1 MTDWQPIQDLP
12 STLLTYKT
20 EDLHSLVSVWLEQRE
35 RLEQRGV
42 LQKFLEKLIRQIAI
56 ETGVIERLYTIDRGV
71 THALIEY
78 GIDASLI
85 PHGSTNRPVGEVV
98 AVIRDQENAVKL
110 VFDFVGNNRLLAN
123 FFIRQL
129 HELLTKNQHTTEAM
143 DQFGNIGEVPL
154 IKGDWKKFP
163 NNPTRQD
170 GAVHEYAP
178 PEQVTSQMDQMVA
191 WHLEHTQ
198 RGVSPEVE
206 AAWLH
211 HRFAQIHPFQDGN
224 GRVAR
229 NLATLVFQR
238 ARWFPLVVLGDDP
251 NDLVGRNRY
260 IDALEKADDGDLH
273 PLIKLFATSQ
283 KNVFLRALGLSEN
296 VLSEARSLDT
306 VIDAALERLKLA
318 DIPNPGLQ
326 RNRVYQ
332 HADSLFE
339 QAGQI
344 LRQTE
349 TKLSNRLIQTGY
361 TPKNINIV
369 FSESPRDGEQSHF
382 YRQQVIAVAD
392 KLFYTPY
399 WSGYRA
405 WLKFRI
411 RVNGTMTDLIFSL
424 HEVGQE
430 PVGVMVVTAFGLRK
444 DSAEEITTWGELE
457 AICDAPFSFTYK
469 DSEELLKQQFENWLR
484 KTTGLGLVYWSNGF

>member
-12 STLLTYKT
+12 PTLLTYKT

-110 VFDFVGNNRLLAN
+110 VFDFVGNNRSLSSS
-123 FFIRQL
+123 FVKQL
-129 HELLTKNQHTTEAM
+129 HQLLTKNQHTTEAV
-143 DQFGNIGEVPL
+143 DPFGTMGEVPL

-170 GAVHEYAP
+170 GTVHEYAP

-251 NDLVGRNRY
+251 NDLVGRIRY

-349 TKLSNRLIQTGY
+349 TTLSSRLMQAGY
-361 TPKNINIV
+361 TQQNINMLL
-369 FSESPRDGEQSHF
+369 SESPRDGGQSHF

-392 KLFYTPY
+392 KLSYTPY

-411 RVNGTMTDLIFSL
+411 RVNGTMTQLIFSL